1 MGNERKAHNAAD
13 KATVPRGRSRSD
25 TENGNQ
31 IMNIPALSPIEIA
44 LLIAFGVIVVA
55 GIALM
60 LVLRKRRTER
70 LRTQF
75 GSAEYDRALVEG
87 GSRRHGEAGLVGRND
102 RIEFLHIQPLAP
114 GDRARFAESWRS
126 VQGRFVDSPGGAV
139 TDADQLLRDV
149 MSTRGYPVADFEQRA
164 ADVSVDHPLVI
175 DNYRKA
181 HDIAVRQGLG
191 HASTED
197 LRQAMIHFRRLF
209 EDLAGEPEL
218 AHARIASA

>member
-1 MGNERKAHNAAD
+1 
-13 KATVPRGRSRSD
+13 
-25 TENGNQ
+25 
-31 IMNIPALSPIEIA
+31 MNIPALSPIEIG
-44 LLIAFGVIVVA
+44 LLIAFGVIVVG

-75 GSAEYDRALVEG
+75 GGAEYDRALAKG
-87 GSRRHGEAGLVGRND
+87 GSRRQGEARLEGRSD
-102 RIEFLHIQPLAP
+102 RIESLHIQPLAP
-114 GDRARFAESWRS
+114 GDRARFSESWRGA
-126 VQGRFVDSPGGAV
+126 QGRFVDSPGGAV

-149 MSTRGYPVADFEQRA
+149 MSTRGYPVTDFEQRA

-181 HDIAVRQGLG
+181 HEIATRQGLG

-197 LRQAMIHFRRLF
+197 LRQAMIHFRTLF
-209 EDLAGEPEL
+209 EDLLGEPAL
-218 AHARIASA
+218 AHAAAASA

>member
-1 MGNERKAHNAAD
+1 M
-13 KATVPRGRSRSD
+13 
-25 TENGNQ
+25 
-31 IMNIPALSPIEIA
+31 
-44 LLIAFGVIVVA
+44 IVVA
-55 GIALM
+55 GIAGLFIF
-60 LVLRKRRTER
+60 RNRRTKR

-75 GSAEYDRALVEG
+75 GGAEYDRALAGG
-87 GSRRHGEAGLVGRND
+87 GSRRHAEARLEGRND
-102 RIEFLHIQPLAP
+102 RIESLHIQPLAP

-181 HDIAVRQGLG
+181 HEIAVRQGLG

-197 LRQAMIHFRRLF
+197 LRQAMIHFRTLF

-218 AHARIASA
+218 AHARAASA

>member
-1 MGNERKAHNAAD
+1 
-13 KATVPRGRSRSD
+13 
-25 TENGNQ
+25 
-31 IMNIPALSPIEIA
+31 MNIPALSPIEIG
-44 LLIAFGVIVVA
+44 LLIAFGVIVVG

-60 LVLRKRRTER
+60 LVLRKRRTGR

-75 GSAEYDRALVEG
+75 GGAEYDRALAQG
-87 GSRRHGEAGLVGRND
+87 GSRRHGEAGLEGRND
-102 RIEFLHIQPLAP
+102 RIESLHIQPLAP
-114 GDRARFAESWRS
+114 GDRARFSESWRS

-149 MSTRGYPVADFEQRA
+149 MSTRGYPVSDFEQRA

-181 HDIAVRQGLG
+181 HEIAVRQGLG

-197 LRQAMIHFRRLF
+197 LRQAMIHFRTLF
-209 EDLAGEPEL
+209 EDLAAEPEM
-218 AHARIASA
+218 AHARAASA

>member
-1 MGNERKAHNAAD
+1 
-13 KATVPRGRSRSD
+13 
-25 TENGNQ
+25 
-31 IMNIPALSPIEIA
+31 MNIPALSPIEIG

-75 GSAEYDRALVEG
+75 GGAEYDRALAKG
-87 GSRRHGEAGLVGRND
+87 GSRRHGEAGLEGRND
-102 RIEFLHIQPLAP
+102 RIEALHIQPLAP
-114 GDRARFAESWRS
+114 GDRARFSESWRS

-139 TDADQLLRDV
+139 TEADQLLRDV
-149 MSTRGYPVADFEQRA
+149 MSTRGYPVTDFEQRA

-181 HDIAVRQGLG
+181 HEIAVRQGLG
-191 HASTED
+191 HASTEE
-197 LRQAMIHFRRLF
+197 LRQAMIHFRTLF
-209 EDLAGEPEL
+209 EDLLGEPQL
-218 AHARIASA
+218 ARATAASA